1 MANIAYIFK
10 NFNNYYNR
18 IIKKYDD
25 INSYIQ
31 NSDDYAVR
39 GDKSYIN
46 LESGSKMNFA
56 IKDGVTSEMTYNYA
70 ADDLWQP
77 DYVVITNEL
86 NEIQHRWFVLEADQ
100 PRKGQYVLSLRRD
113 VIADNYTS
121 TLNSPCFIERGYVPY
136 TDNFIFNSEG
146 IKFNQIKTD
155 NEILLKDKTGISWIV
170 GYVAAPEDNE
180 ANTVCEGKLDHD
192 IDLYVSSIDNWMESH
207 NANTT
212 TYYYSPNSVYI
223 NWTVEGESLYNYAYR
238 YEVNQFGT
246 TADNISIG
254 RHSNT
259 YKWRENG
266 SSSNVKSSLMSK
278 VYNSNVSNYLQQANL
293 RTIFNTPEL
302 YSNMSQYE
310 NFKALSNK
318 IIKDTST
325 NKLYRVQVIAGE
337 ADNLNTTV
345 GSSIANVH
353 DVMNNIAT
361 STFQAGHGNTEGY
374 SLTVYG
380 IKSLYLA
387 VNEIATT
394 NDIVTAT
401 ITKNRRVLRDAPYCM
416 FCIPYGKLELKNQSS
431 SLSTFTDGDLGLAAA
446 RGIAESLT
454 SAKCYDLQL
463 LPYCPI
469 TDYKVWQDGNAILLD
484 DLVENQDYTYVYLK
498 DTSSGVTT
506 APSIILWAKQS
517 NFTIDINV
525 DLSIENTAEA
535 FKIENET
542 SMYRLCSPN
551 YASAYEFNLAKNGGS
566 VTKINVDCSYKPYQP
581 YIHANIDFKRLYGSD
596 TNDTRGLVCGGDFS
610 LPQTSDQ
617 WSSYMLNNK
626 NYQASFD
633 KQIETNNN
641 VFKVDQ
647 IANAVTGV
655 ASAFTTGV
663 SAGSLGG
670 PTAGLGAFTGSVG
683 GATADLIKNDYV
695 YNLQLGNTKAQFN
708 YQLDNVKARPDTLG
722 NVGAYNANNKIFLF
736 IEHYK
741 ASDVEIE
748 ALKQNI
754 KYRNMNIGRI
764 GILEDYIEP
773 NHNYIRGQ
781 LIRIEN
787 LSDDYHMGTEIS
799 NEISKGVYIE

>member
-1 MANIAYIFK
+1 MANIAYILK

-146 IKFNQIKTD
+146 IQFNQIKTD
-155 NEILLKDKTGISWIV
+155 NEILLKDKTGVSWIV
-170 GYVAAPEDNE
+170 GYVAAPEAEGADIE
-180 ANTVCEGKLDHD
+180 CTGKLDHD
-192 IDLYVSSIDNWMESH
+192 IDLYVSSISNWMESH
-207 NANTT
+207 NANIY
-212 TYYYSPNSVYI
+212 TYYYSPNSVYL

-246 TADNISIG
+246 TADNVAIG
-254 RHSNT
+254 RHPNT

-278 VYNSNVSNYLQQANL
+278 VYSSNVSNYLQQANL
-293 RTIFNTPEL
+293 RTIFNNDEL

-310 NFKALSNK
+310 NYKELNNK
-318 IIKDTST
+318 IIKDTNT
-325 NKLYRVQVIAGE
+325 GKLYRVQVIMGE

-361 STFQAGHGNTEGY
+361 STFQAGHGNSEGY

-394 NDIVTAT
+394 NDTVTAT
-401 ITKNRRVLRDAPYCM
+401 ITKARRVLRDAPYCM
-416 FCIPYGKLELKNQSS
+416 FCIPYGKLEVKTQSG
-431 SLSTFTDGDLGLAAA
+431 SLNTFTDGDLGLAMA

-454 SAKCYDLQL
+454 SAQCYDLQL

-484 DLVENQDYTYVYLK
+484 DLVENQDYTYIYLK
-498 DTSSGVTT
+498 GDSSGATV

-517 NFTIDINV
+517 NFTIDIDVN
-525 DLSIENTAEA
+525 LSIENTAEA

-566 VTKINVDCSYKPYQP
+566 VNKINVDCSYKPHQP
-581 YIHANIDFKRLYGSD
+581 YIHANIDFNRLYGAD

-617 WSSYMLNNK
+617 WFSYMLNNK
-626 NYQASFD
+626 NYQASFNT
-633 KQIETNNN
+633 QIETNDTIHNRSQIVN
-641 VFKVDQ
+641 V
-647 IANAVTGV
+647 ITGAANAI
-655 ASAFTTGV
+655 TTGI
-663 SAGSLGG
+663 SAGVMGGVGAGAGAGAASL
-670 PTAGLGAFTGSVG
+670 LGA
-683 GATADLIKNDYV
+683 GAAIGINELNYPTER
-695 YNLQLGNTKAQFN
+695 GNTKARFE

-741 ASDVEIE
+741 ASDIEIQ

-764 GILEDYIEP
+764 GILEDYIEA

-787 LSDDYHMGTEIS
+787 LSDDYHMGTEIA

>member
-25 INSYIQ
+25 INSYIE
-31 NSDDYAVR
+31 NSDDYAIR

-77 DYVVITNEL
+77 DYVVITNE
-86 NEIQHRWFVLEADQ
+86 NNKIQHRWFVLEADQ

-146 IKFNQIKTD
+146 INFNQIKTD
-155 NEILLKDKTGISWIV
+155 NEILLKDKTGVSWIV
-170 GYVAAPEDNE
+170 GYVAAPEKAE
-180 ANTVCEGKLDHD
+180 RPEGTVCEGKLDHD
-192 IDLYVSSIDNWMESH
+192 IDLYVASIDNWMESH
-207 NANTT
+207 NASIT
-212 TYYYSPNSVYI
+212 TYYYSPNSVYL

-238 YEVNQFGT
+238 YGVNQFGT
-246 TADNISIG
+246 TADNVAVG
-254 RHSNT
+254 RHPNT

-293 RTIFNTPEL
+293 RTIFNNDDL

-310 NFKALSNK
+310 NYKELNNK
-318 IIKDTST
+318 IIKDTGT
-325 NKLYRVQVIAGE
+325 GKLYRVQVIMGE

-345 GSSIANVH
+345 GSSIANVY

-394 NDIVTAT
+394 NDTVTAT
-401 ITKNRRVLRDAPYCM
+401 ITPARRVLRDAPYCM
-416 FCIPYGKLELKNQSS
+416 FCIPYGKLELKTQSG
-431 SLSTFTDGDLGLAAA
+431 SLSTFTDGDLGLAMA

-469 TDYKVWQDGNAILLD
+469 TDYKVWQNGNAILLD

-498 DTSSGVTT
+498 GANTV

-517 NFTIDINV
+517 NFTIDIDVN
-525 DLSIENTAEA
+525 LSIENTAEA

-566 VTKINVDCSYKPYQP
+566 VNKINVDCSYKPHQP
-581 YIHANIDFKRLYGSD
+581 YIHANIDFNRLYGAD

-617 WSSYMLNNK
+617 WASYMLNNK
-626 NYQASFD
+626 NYLASFN
-633 KQIETNNN
+633 KQIETND
-641 VFKVDQ
+641 KIHITDQ
-647 IANAVTGV
+647 VVNTITGAASAITTGISAGAMLGTGV
-655 ASAFTTGV
+655 GKGV
-663 SAGSLGG
+663 GIGSGV
-670 PTAGLGAFTGSVG
+670 AAVG
-683 GATADLIKNDYV
+683 DIVRNELNYQFEK
-695 YNLQLGNTKAQFN
+695 GNTKAQFN

-741 ASDVEIE
+741 ASDIEIQ
-748 ALKQNI
+748 ALRENI

-764 GILEDYIEP
+764 GILEDYIQGT
-773 NHNYIRGQ
+773 HNYIRGQ

-787 LSDDYHMGTEIS
+787 ICDDYHMATEIS

>member
-1 MANIAYIFK
+1 MANIAYILK

-46 LESGSKMNFA
+46 LETGSKMNFA

-70 ADDLWQP
+70 SDDLWQP
-77 DYVVITNEL
+77 DYVVITNEN

-100 PRKGQYVLSLRRD
+100 PRKGQYVLKLRRD

-146 IKFNQIKTD
+146 IQFNQIKTE
-155 NEILLKDKTGISWIV
+155 NEILLKDKTGVSWIV

-192 IDLYVSSIDNWMESH
+192 IDLYVSSIDTWKESH
-207 NANTT
+207 NASKD
-212 TYYYSPNSVYI
+212 TYYYSPNSVYL
-223 NWTVEGESLYNYAYR
+223 NWIVEGESLYNYAYR

-246 TADNISIG
+246 TADNVSIG
-254 RHSNT
+254 RFSNT

-266 SSSNVKSSLMSK
+266 SSSDVKSSLMSK
-278 VYNSNVSNYLQQANL
+278 VYNSNVSNYLQQSNL
-293 RTIFNTPEL
+293 RTIFNKAEL

-310 NFKALSNK
+310 QNKELNNK

-325 NKLYRVQVIAGE
+325 GKLYRVQVRTK
-337 ADNLNTTV
+337 DDSNLNTTID
-345 GSSIANVH
+345 SSIANVYG
-353 DVMNNIAT
+353 VMNDIAT
-361 STFQAGHGNTEGY
+361 STFQTGHGNTEGY
-374 SLTVYG
+374 SLTIFGVKY
-380 IKSLYLA
+380 LYII
-387 VNEIATT
+387 VSEIAST
-394 NDIVTAT
+394 NDILTVT
-401 ITKNRRVLRDAPYCM
+401 ITKDRRVLRDAPYCM
-416 FCIPYGKLELKNQSS
+416 FCIPYGKVEVKNKKGTA
-431 SLSTFTDGDLGLAAA
+431 STYTDGDLGLAVA
-446 RGIAESLT
+446 RGMVESLT

-469 TDYKVWQDGNAILLD
+469 TDYKVWQDGNVILLE
-484 DLVENQDYTYVYLK
+484 DLVKDQDYTKVLLK
-498 DTSSGVTT
+498 GGSTE

-517 NFTIDINV
+517 NFTIDIDVN
-525 DLSIENTAEA
+525 LSIENTAEA

-566 VTKINVDCSYKPYQP
+566 VTKINVDCSYKPHQP
-581 YIHANIDFKRLYGSD
+581 YIHANINFNRLYGND

-610 LPQTSDQ
+610 LPQTGSQ
-617 WSSYMLNNK
+617 WASYMLNNK
-626 NYQASFD
+626 NYQASFN
-633 KQIETNNN
+633 KQIETNDTIHNRN
-641 VFKVDQ
+641 QFV
-647 IANAVTGV
+647 N
-655 ASAFTTGV
+655 
-663 SAGSLGG
+663 
-670 PTAGLGAFTGSVG
+670 AFTGLTNAITTGISAGVMGGKGAGIGAGAASAVG
-683 GATADLIKNDYV
+683 AAVDVGMNELNYQTEK
-695 YNLQLGNTKAQFN
+695 GNTIAQFN

-748 ALKQNI
+748 ALRENI

-764 GILEDYIEP
+764 GILEDYIEA

-781 LIRIEN
+781 LIRLEH
-787 LSDDYHMGTEIS
+787 LSDDYHMSTEIS

>member
-100 PRKGQYVLSLRRD
+100 PRKGQYVLKLRRD
-113 VIADNYTS
+113 VIADNYTA

-146 IKFNQIKTD
+146 INFNQIKTD
-155 NEILLKDKTGISWIV
+155 NEILLKDKTGVSWIV
-170 GYVAAPEDNE
+170 GYVAAPKDNE
-180 ANTVCEGKLDHD
+180 EDTVCEGKLDHD
-192 IDLYVSSIDNWMESH
+192 IDLYVSSIDTWKESH
-207 NANTT
+207 NASKD
-212 TYYYSPNSVYI
+212 TYYYSPNSVYL
-223 NWTVEGESLYNYAYR
+223 NWIVEGQSLYNYAYR

-246 TADNISIG
+246 TADNVSIG
-254 RHSNT
+254 RFSNT

-266 SSSNVKSSLMSK
+266 SSSDVKSSLMSK
-278 VYNSNVSNYLQQANL
+278 VYNSNVSNYLKQSNL
-293 RTIFNTPEL
+293 RTIFNKAEL
-302 YSNMSQYE
+302 YSNMSLYE
-310 NFKALSNK
+310 QNKELNNK

-325 NKLYRVQVIAGE
+325 GKLYRVQVRTK
-337 ADNLNTTV
+337 DDSNLNTTID
-345 GSSIANVH
+345 SSIANVYG
-353 DVMNNIAT
+353 VMNDIAT
-361 STFQAGHGNTEGY
+361 STFQTGHGNTEGY
-374 SLTVYG
+374 SLTIFGVKY
-380 IKSLYLA
+380 LYLI
-387 VNEIATT
+387 VSEIAST
-394 NDIVTAT
+394 NDILTAT
-401 ITKNRRVLRDAPYCM
+401 ITKDRRVLRDAPYCM
-416 FCIPYGKLELKNQSS
+416 FCIPYGKVEVKNTAGTA
-431 SLSTFTDGDLGLAAA
+431 STYTDGDLGLAVA
-446 RGIAESLT
+446 RGIVESLT

-469 TDYKVWQDGNAILLD
+469 TDYKVWQDGNVILLE
-484 DLVENQDYTYVYLK
+484 DLVVNQDYTKVLLK
-498 DTSSGVTT
+498 GGSTA

-566 VTKINVDCSYKPYQP
+566 VTKINVDCSYKPHQP
-581 YIHANIDFKRLYGSD
+581 YIHANIDFKRLYGND
-596 TNDTRGLVCGGDFS
+596 TNDTRGLICGGDFS

-617 WSSYMLNNK
+617 WASYMLNNK
-626 NYQASFD
+626 NYQASFN
-633 KQIETNNN
+633 KQIETNDTIHNRS
-641 VFKVDQ
+641 Q
-647 IANAVTGV
+647 ITNAITGLT
-655 ASAFTTGV
+655 SALTTGI
-663 SAGSLGG
+663 SAGVMGG
-670 PTAGLGAFTGSVG
+670 KGAGIGAGAISAVG
-683 GATADLIKNDYV
+683 AGVDVGINEINYQTEK
-695 YNLQLGNTKAQFN
+695 GNTIAQFN

-748 ALKQNI
+748 ALRQNI

-764 GILEDYIEP
+764 GILEDYIEA

-781 LIRIEN
+781 LIRLEH
-787 LSDDYHMGTEIS
+787 LSDDYHMSTEIS

>member
-77 DYVVITNEL
+77 DYVVITNEN

-146 IKFNQIKTD
+146 IQFNEIKTE
-155 NEILLKDKTGISWIV
+155 NEILLKDKTGVSWIV

-180 ANTVCEGKLDHD
+180 ANTKCEGSLDHD
-192 IDLYVSSIDNWMESH
+192 IDIYVSDINTWLNSH
-207 NANTT
+207 NANKD
-212 TYYYSPNSVYI
+212 TYYYSPDNVYL
-223 NWTVEGESLYNYAYR
+223 NWTVEGETLYNYAYR
-238 YEVNQFGT
+238 YDIDQFGT
-246 TADNISIG
+246 TADSVAIG
-254 RHSNT
+254 RYSNT
-259 YKWRENG
+259 YKWREND
-266 SSSNVKSSLMSK
+266 SSSNVKSSLKSK
-278 VYNSNVSNYLQQANL
+278 VYNSNVSNYLKQANL
-293 RTIFNTPEL
+293 RTIFNNNEL

-310 NFKALSNK
+310 QNKALNNK
-318 IIKDTST
+318 IIKDTGT
-325 NKLYRVQVIAGE
+325 GKLYRVQILTKDDA
-337 ADNLNTTV
+337 NLNTTV
-345 GSSIANVH
+345 GSSIANVYG
-353 DVMNNIAT
+353 VMNDIAT
-361 STFQAGHGNTEGY
+361 STFQAGHGNSEGY
-374 SLTVYG
+374 SLTIFGV
-380 IKSLYLA
+380 KYLNLIVSEVVA
-387 VNEIATT
+387 T
-394 NDIVTAT
+394 NDILTAT
-401 ITKNRRVLRDAPYCM
+401 ITKARRVLRDAPYCM
-416 FCIPYGKLELKNQSS
+416 FCIPYGKVELKNKSGNV
-431 SLSTFTDGDLGLAAA
+431 STFTDGDLGLAMA

-463 LPYCPI
+463 LPYCPV
-469 TDYKVWQDGNAILLD
+469 TDYKVWQDGNAISLN
-484 DLVENQDYTYVYLK
+484 DLVENQDYTQIYLK
-498 DTSSGVTT
+498 GADTV

-517 NFTIDINV
+517 NFTIDIDVN
-525 DLSIENTAEA
+525 LSIENTADA

-566 VTKINVDCSYKPYQP
+566 VTKINVDCSYKPHQP
-581 YIHANIDFKRLYGSD
+581 YIHANINFNRLYGND

-617 WSSYMLNNK
+617 WASYMLNNK
-626 NYQASFD
+626 NYQASFN
-633 KQIETNNN
+633 KQIETSD
-641 VFKVDQ
+641 KIHTTDQ
-647 IANAVTGV
+647 VVNAFTGLT
-655 ASAFTTGV
+655 SAITTGV
-663 SAGSLGG
+663 SAGAMLGPG
-670 PTAGLGAFTGSVG
+670 VGVGVGIGSAAAAVG
-683 GATADLIKNDYV
+683 DIARNELNYQTEK
-695 YNLQLGNTKAQFN
+695 GNTIAQFN

-736 IEHYK
+736 IEHYQ
-741 ASDVEIE
+741 ASDVEIQ
-748 ALKQNI
+748 ALRENI

-764 GILEDYIEP
+764 GILEDYIEA

>member
-18 IIKKYDD
+18 IIKKYDN
-25 INSYIQ
+25 ITAYIQ
-31 NSDDYAVR
+31 NSEDYAVR
-39 GDKSYIN
+39 GDKSYVN

-70 ADDLWQP
+70 SDDLWQP
-77 DYVVITNEL
+77 DYVVITNEN

-113 VIADNYTS
+113 VIADNYTA

-146 IKFNQIKTD
+146 INFNQIKTD

-180 ANTVCEGKLDHD
+180 ANTECTGKLDHD
-192 IDLYVSSIDNWMESH
+192 IDLYVSDINTWMEAHDADKSV
-207 NANTT
+207 
-212 TYYYSPNSVYI
+212 YYYSPDNVYL
-223 NWTVEGESLYNYAYR
+223 NWTVEGQSLYNYAYR
-238 YEVNQFGT
+238 YDINQFGT
-246 TADNISIG
+246 TADNVAIG
-254 RHSNT
+254 RFSNT
-259 YKWRENG
+259 YKWRENNN
-266 SSSNVKSSLMSK
+266 SSATKSSLLSK
-278 VYNSNVSNYLQQANL
+278 VYNSNVSNYLKQSNL
-293 RTIFNTPEL
+293 RTIFSVPTL
-302 YSNMSQYE
+302 SSNMSQYE
-310 NFKALSNK
+310 NYKTLNNK

-325 NKLYRVQVIAGE
+325 NKLYRVQVIMRDE
-337 ADNLNTTV
+337 DNLNTTV
-345 GSSIANVH
+345 SSSIANIY

-361 STFQAGHGNTEGY
+361 STFQAGHGTTNGY

-394 NDIVTAT
+394 NDTVTAT

-416 FCIPYGKLELKNQSS
+416 FCIPYGKLEVKIQSS
-431 SLSTFTDGDLGLAAA
+431 GTSTYTDGDLGLAMA

-484 DLVENQDYTYVYLK
+484 DLVENQDYTYIYLK
-498 DTSSGVTT
+498 DENTV

-517 NFTIDINV
+517 NFTIDIDV

-566 VTKINVDCSYKPYQP
+566 VNKINVDCSYKPHQP
-581 YIHANIDFKRLYGSD
+581 YIHANINFNRLYGND

-617 WSSYMLNNK
+617 WASYMLNNK
-626 NYQASFD
+626 NYQASFNT
-633 KQIETNNN
+633 QIETND
-641 VFKVDQ
+641 KIHKTDQ
-647 IANAVTGV
+647 VVNAVTGLT
-655 ASAFTTGV
+655 SAVTTGV
-663 SAGSLGG
+663 SAGAMLGPAAG
-670 PTAGLGAFTGSVG
+670 VGVGIGSAITAGLDVG
-683 GATADLIKNDYV
+683 RNELNY
-695 YNLQLGNTKAQFN
+695 QLEKGNTIQQFK
-708 YQLDNVKARPDTLG
+708 YQLDNVQARPNTLG

-741 ASDVEIE
+741 ASDIEIQ
-748 ALKQNI
+748 ALRQNI

-764 GILEDYIEP
+764 GILEDYIEE

-787 LSDDYHMGTEIS
+787 LSDDYHMGTEIA